1 MCILVDSTERK
12 PYGFLFKN
20 EQNQFVY
27 CCSQCED
34 EFIFGIDLEK
44 HTIVHD
50 ENKDSEPKFSL
61 SDSFKETTSTSQL
74 EDTKPEIAKL
84 PIVYSA
90 IKTANLET
98 GDDLNEVNIS
108 NFDDT
113 GKCSYSSVNESF
125 EPSKRS
131 KSFEKKTKKSETYLC
146 EICSRKFTS
155 LARIKQHMHA
165 GHIKKKKKTRRSLSP
180 TSCTICGKI
189 IRDMKTHLRVFHSDE
204 RPFKCSY
211 CNAAF
216 KQKVHRDTH
225 IRGQH
230 TGEKPYLC
238 NQCGRRYYA
247 QSVLR
252 LHINR
257 YHFHLKPH
265 KCDQCGNA
273 YRQLYE
279 LKDHINLHHLNIKM
293 YPCKVC
299 ERRFGTKKNLHQH
312 MLSHGEKRFQ
322 CKFCHQKF
330 ATTSGRRGHEIRNHR
345 AI

>member
-1 MCILVDSTERK
+1 MCILIGSSDGK
-12 PYGFLFKN
+12 PYGFLYKN
-20 EQNQFVY
+20 EQNKFVY
-27 CCSQCED
+27 CCSQCEE
-34 EFIFGIDLEK
+34 EFIIGIDLEK

-50 ENKDSEPKFSL
+50 ESTDSTIKPSL
-61 SDSFKETTSTSQL
+61 SDSFKESSSTSQF
-74 EDTKPEIAKL
+74 EDTETEIAEL
-84 PIVYSA
+84 PTIYLPFNTVNRLEA
-90 IKTANLET
+90 DDDIK
-98 GDDLNEVNIS
+98 EVNIL
-108 NFDDT
+108 NLDDAV
-113 GKCSYSSVNESF
+113 KCSYLPASESF
-125 EPSKRS
+125 ELESSRRS
-131 KSFEKKTKKSETYLC
+131 KSFEKKSETYLC

-165 GHIKKKKKTRRSLSP
+165 GHVKKRKQTRRSLSP
-180 TSCTICGKI
+180 TTCTICGKI

-238 NQCGRRYYA
+238 NQCGRSYYA

-279 LKDHINLHHLNIKM
+279 LRDHINLHHLNKKM
-293 YPCKVC
+293 YPCEVC

-312 MLSHGEKRFQ
+312 MLSHGEKKFQ
-322 CKFCHQKF
+322 CKFCHLKF